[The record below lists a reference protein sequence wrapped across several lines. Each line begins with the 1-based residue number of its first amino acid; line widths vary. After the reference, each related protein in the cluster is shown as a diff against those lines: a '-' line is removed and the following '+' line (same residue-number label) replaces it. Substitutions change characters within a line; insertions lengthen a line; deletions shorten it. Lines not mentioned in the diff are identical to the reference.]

1 MMKAVLLHADRAAF
15 EKWSAC
21 IALHAGRRKRRKAL
35 PEACRKPFPARVNRS
50 RRVAGLGDGRAVA
63 GKEWKERFVVTK

>member
-1 MMKAVLLHADRAAF
+1 MMKAALLHADRAAF

-21 IALHAGRRKRRKAL
+21 IAPHAGRRKRKEAV
-35 PEACRKPFPARVNRS
+35 PEARRKPFPARVNRS